1 MSDNPLHR
9 VLTGRHEVT
18 TVSGAVLRFFLAE
31 ARLSDATCVSEPVCD
46 WDFQHAYEESL
57 FDREAMERGDLRANS
72 DHIQVAL
79 DALAGPGSYFWS
91 DGGAKAGVM
100 TTNGKTP
107 EDCGLG
113 LAEVREGRGGREGT
127 A

>member
-18 TVSGAVLRFFLAE
+18 TVSGAVLRFFIAE
-31 ARLSDATCVSEPVCD
+31 AKLSDATCVWEAVCD

-79 DALAGPGSYFWS
+79 DALAGPGSYFWRT
-91 DGGAKAGVM
+91 G
-100 TTNGKTP
+100 T
-107 EDCGLG
+107 
-113 LAEVREGRGGREGT
+113 RRRGS
-127 A
+127 